1 MNESHPTTEQ
11 IENGPIS
18 RLVGSGWFWT
28 VAVLAIA
35 ALPISRAFLA
45 EVPEPP
51 PVIGVVPEFQFT
63 DQHGE
68 SFGTKELAGRLW
80 LANFIFTR
88 CTTICPIFTEKMGE
102 VQHRGKNL
110 GDIFHL
116 VSFSVDPE
124 YDTPEVLNAYADA
137 HKVSSRMWSFLT
149 GPIDDVKKT
158 VVEGLKVTMEER
170 EDPEQV
176 QSLLHGSHFVL
187 VDAFG
192 QIRGYYDA
200 NDEESIDRLLMDV
213 KVLVNVRDA
222 QVPVSSE
229 NWQAREVSADG
240 PG

>member
-1 MNESHPTTEQ
+1 MDESSTSPAQQEP
-11 IENGPIS
+11 GRIS

-28 VAVLAIA
+28 FWVLAIA
-35 ALPISRAFLA
+35 ALPLTRAILA

-51 PVIGVVPEFQFT
+51 PVIGVVPDFQFT

-68 SFGTKELAGRLW
+68 SFGTEELQGRLW

-88 CTTICPIFTEKMGE
+88 CTTICPVFTEKMYQ

-124 YDTPEVLNAYADA
+124 YDTPEVLKAYADT

-149 GPIDDVKKT
+149 GPIDDVKET
-158 VVEGLKVTMEER
+158 VVAGLKVTMEER

-187 VDAFG
+187 VDAFS

-200 NDEESIDRLLMDV
+200 NDEESIERLLMDV
-213 KVLVNVRDA
+213 KILVNVRGA

-229 NWQAREVSADG
+229 KWESREGG
-240 PG
+240 PQPD